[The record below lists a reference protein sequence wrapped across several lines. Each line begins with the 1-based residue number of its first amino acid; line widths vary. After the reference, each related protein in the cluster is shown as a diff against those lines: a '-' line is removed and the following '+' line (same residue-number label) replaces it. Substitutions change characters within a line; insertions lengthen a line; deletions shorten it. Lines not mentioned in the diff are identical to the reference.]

1 MCCNWYQRSFEVS
14 SYINLDLIQ
23 IWPII
28 YKHRTGSTLI
38 FSNTWTET
46 YLVRTSC
53 QQIISIRFQTQGINI
68 KICEIQRSKNSALKA
83 KSSQANPVIKSRISW
98 DQWKYFLIWCRDQ
111 RTRQGKQY
119 AKISWPIDN
128 TFFWLVDRLLLKVR
142 VFQFLLECRQ
152 PPSSVDSPIMYQD
165 IWFRLE
171 FCNRVRFG
179 FR

>member
-98 DQWKYFLIWCRDQ
+98 DQWKYFLIWCR
-111 RTRQGKQY
+111 RSKNKARQIACQNKLTYRQY
-119 AKISWPIDN
+119 
-128 TFFWLVDRLLLKVR
+128 LLMA
-142 VFQFLLECRQ
+142 CR
-152 PPSSVDSPIMYQD
+152 
-165 IWFRLE
+165 
-171 FCNRVRFG
+171 
-179 FR
+179 